1 MALQVIETLAFE
13 GRSDH
18 RQKHRLNADHFD
30 AEMVAA
36 KGNMIKPL
44 AAKPAA
50 NRAGSWGF
58 KRRAAG
64 VVAGVGLDCVR
75 HGGRGVGAQASTGAG
90 MAAAGA
96 GMGRELAAA
105 RACLW
110 VSAAKYW
117 PFTIGATAF
126 IWWETVQ

>member
-1 MALQVIETLAFE
+1 MALQVIEPLAFE
-13 GRSDH
+13 GRSDYG
-18 RQKHRLNADHFD
+18 QKQRFHADHFD

-36 KGNMIKPL
+36 KRNMIEPL

-50 NRAGSWGF
+50 NRAWSWGF

-64 VVAGVGLDCVR
+64 VVAGVGLDWVR
-75 HGGRGVGAQASTGAG
+75 HSGRGGGAQASTGAG

-110 VSAAKYW
+110 VSAARYW